1 MGKPCNCKMKRCSI
15 EEKKRETIHEQYW
28 NMNRHE
34 QKMWLASYCRFNSP
48 KRRYSVAN
56 ENETKRRKVTRQ
68 LFLPVSGK
76 EISVCQKMF
85 LSTLGFAT
93 DKPLETL
100 QKSKNEVGV
109 VARDQRGLHPPK
121 HKLTDVDL
129 SHVIAHI
136 KKYKPCISHYRR
148 EHFPHR
154 LFLPS
159 ELDIV
164 EMHQDF
170 VNECEETGRRS
181 VSYLSYWRQVKI
193 MKISF
198 SNLGCEECEI
208 CDEYLIHIAEKTK
221 ENVDSG
227 DVVRKKSRKAI
238 SGELTSTEKGE
249 EAENTPPDATATSKD
264 VSSQVKSCS
273 DDCTIC
279 SKYKIHKELYALS
292 LKKYDED
299 KERSLTDKSI
309 IFLSADL
316 QKVILLPRLPGYKVC
331 LFTSRLI
338 TFNMT
343 FAPLGKKG
351 VHHEFNPVGILW
363 HEEIAGRKDENIS
376 SAFYKIIQHHQFRD
390 SSDWVLWTDNCGA
403 SVGHFLLCSFRWST
417 VLTTTYSPLQ

>member
-1 MGKPCNCKMKRCSI
+1 
-15 EEKKRETIHEQYW
+15 
-28 NMNRHE
+28 
-34 QKMWLASYCRFNSP
+34 
-48 KRRYSVAN
+48 
-56 ENETKRRKVTRQ
+56 
-68 LFLPVSGK
+68 
-76 EISVCQKMF
+76 
-85 LSTLGFAT
+85 
-93 DKPLETL
+93 
-100 QKSKNEVGV
+100 
-109 VARDQRGLHPPK
+109 
-121 HKLTDVDL
+121 
-129 SHVIAHI
+129 
-136 KKYKPCISHYRR
+136 
-148 EHFPHR
+148 
-154 LFLPS
+154 
-159 ELDIV
+159 
-164 EMHQDF
+164 
-170 VNECEETGRRS
+170 
-181 VSYLSYWRQVKI
+181 

-221 ENVDSG
+221 ENVDSA

-249 EAENTPPDATATSKD
+249 EAENTPPGATATSKD
-264 VSSQVKSCS
+264 VSNQVKSCS

-279 SKYKIHKELYALS
+279 SKHKIHKELCALS

-343 FAPLGKKG
+343 SAPLGKKG

-390 SSDWVLWTDNCGA
+390 SSDWVLWTDNCG
-403 SVGHFLLCSFRWST
+403 GQNKC
-417 VLTTTYSPLQ
+417 

>member
-1 MGKPCNCKMKRCSI
+1 M
-15 EEKKRETIHEQYW
+15 
-28 NMNRHE
+28 
-34 QKMWLASYCRFNSP
+34 
-48 KRRYSVAN
+48 AN
-56 ENETKRRKVTRQ
+56 ENETKQRKVTRQ

-93 DKPLETL
+93 DKPSETL

-109 VARDQRGLHPPK
+109 VAKDQRGLHPPK
-121 HKLTDVDL
+121 HKLTDIDL

-136 KKYKPCISHYRR
+136 KKYKPCISHYQR
-148 EHFPHR
+148 EHSPHR

-181 VSYLSYWRQVKI
+181 VPYLSYWRQVKI

-198 SNLGCEECEI
+198 SDLGCEECEI

-221 ENVDSG
+221 ENVDSA
-227 DVVRKKSRKAI
+227 DIIRKKSRKAI
-238 SGELTSTEKGE
+238 SGELTSTEKSE

-316 QKVILLPRLPGYKVC
+316 QKIILLPRLPGYKVC

-390 SSDWVLWTDNCGA
+390 SSDWVLWTDNCGGQNKCWTLFTMFV
-403 SVGHFLLCSFRWST
+403 SLVNRSDNDIQSITIKYLTVGHSFMSADSFHKN
-417 VLTTTYSPLQ
+417 VELAMKKGL